1 MTAIVDEWIS
11 LKRQGRQVYRR
22 IDELAA
28 LINAFCDE
36 HGYGR
41 LFGSDG
47 AAVDRRPQHV
57 TAPDEAK
64 LQTILEPLGLWERV
78 RSVDPKKVSELIE
91 SRSLPPDVEDAILA
105 SRQEVKTVHALF
117 LKEGVSSV
125 RSK

>member
-1 MTAIVDEWIS
+1 
-11 LKRQGRQVYRR
+11 
-22 IDELAA
+22 
-28 LINAFCDE
+28 
-36 HGYGR
+36 
-41 LFGSDG
+41 
-47 AAVDRRPQHV
+47 V

-64 LQTILEPLGLWERV
+64 LRAILEPLGMWERV
-78 RSVDPKKVSELIE
+78 RSVDPKKLSDLIE